1 MNKKLDDI
9 FRRMFAAF
17 GPQHWWPGE
26 SPFEVMVGAVLTQ
39 NTNWG
44 NVERA
49 IGRLK
54 QEGILSPRAI
64 YEIPLSLLSSYIQSA
79 GYYNIKAGR
88 LKNLISFFVEEYET
102 DTEKMFAED
111 METLRQKLLAIK
123 GIGPETADS
132 ILLYAGHKPTF
143 VVDAYTQ
150 RVMSRHLLI
159 AEDADYEEIRA
170 FFMDRL
176 PPDAALFNEFHALFV
191 KMGKTY
197 CKKNIPL
204 CQDCP
209 LNGL

>member
-1 MNKKLDDI
+1 MNKKLDEI

-88 LKNLISFFVEEYET
+88 LKNLVSFFVEEYEANI
-102 DTEKMFAED
+102 EKMFTED
-111 METLRQKLLAIK
+111 TETLRQKLLAIK

-132 ILLYAGHKPTF
+132 ILLYAGHKPAF

-150 RVMSRHLLI
+150 RVMSRHLLT
-159 AEDADYEEIRA
+159 AEDADYEELRA
-170 FFMDRL
+170 FFWIAYPAT
-176 PPDAALFNEFHALFV
+176 PPFSTNFTPSL
-191 KMGKTY
+191 
-197 CKKNIPL
+197 
-204 CQDCP
+204 
-209 LNGL
+209 

>member
-1 MNKKLDDI
+1 MNKKLDEI

-44 NVERA
+44 NVEQA

-54 QEGILSPRAI
+54 QGGILSPQAI
-64 YEIPLSLLSSYIQSA
+64 YEIPLSLLSSYIQPA

-88 LKNLISFFVEEYET
+88 LKNLVSFFVEEYEAN
-102 DTEKMFAED
+102 TEKMFTED
-111 METLRQKLLAIK
+111 TETLRQKLLAIK
-123 GIGPETADS
+123 GVGPETADS
-132 ILLYAGHKPTF
+132 ILLYAGHKPAF

-150 RVMSRHLLI
+150 RVMSRHLLVV
-159 AEDADYEEIRA
+159 EDSDYEELRA

-176 PPDAALFNEFHALFV
+176 PRDAALFNEFHALFV
-191 KMGKTY
+191 KLGKAY
-197 CKKNIPL
+197 CKKKIPL

>member
-1 MNKKLDDI
+1 MNKKLDEI

-39 NTNWG
+39 NTSWG
-44 NVERA
+44 NVEQA

-54 QEGILSPRAI
+54 QGGILSPRVI
-64 YEIPLSLLSSYIQSA
+64 YEIPLSLLASYIQSA

-88 LKNLISFFVEEYET
+88 LKNLVSFFVEEYGAN
-102 DTEKMFAED
+102 TEKMFAED
-111 METLRQKLLAIK
+111 TETLRQKLLAIK
-123 GIGPETADS
+123 GVGPETADS
-132 ILLYAGHKPTF
+132 ILLYAGRKPAF

-150 RVMSRHLLI
+150 RVMSRHLLT
-159 AEDADYEEIRA
+159 AEDANYGELRA

-176 PPDAALFNEFHALFV
+176 PCDATLFNEFHALFV
-191 KMGKTY
+191 RLGKTY
-197 CKKNIPL
+197 CKKIPL

>member
-1 MNKKLDDI
+1 MNKKLDEI
-9 FRRMFAAF
+9 FQRMFAAF

-54 QEGILSPRAI
+54 QEGILSPQAI
-64 YEIPLSLLSSYIQSA
+64 YEIPLSLLSLYIQSA

-88 LKNLISFFVEEYET
+88 LKNLVSFFVEEYEAN
-102 DTEKMFAED
+102 TEKMFTED
-111 METLRQKLLAIK
+111 TETLRQKLLAIK

-132 ILLYAGHKPTF
+132 ILLYAGHKPAF

-150 RVMSRHLLI
+150 RVMSRHLLT
-159 AEDADYEEIRA
+159 AEDTDYEELRA

-176 PPDAALFNEFHALFV
+176 PRDAALFNEFHALFV
-191 KMGKTY
+191 KLGKTY

>member
-1 MNKKLDDI
+1 
-9 FRRMFAAF
+9 MFAAF

-44 NVERA
+44 NVEQA

-54 QEGILSPRAI
+54 QGGILSPQAI
-64 YEIPLSLLSSYIQSA
+64 YEIPLSLLSSYIQPA

-88 LKNLISFFVEEYET
+88 LKNLVSFFVEEYEAN
-102 DTEKMFAED
+102 TEKMFTED
-111 METLRQKLLAIK
+111 TETLRQKLLAIK
-123 GIGPETADS
+123 GVGPETADS
-132 ILLYAGHKPTF
+132 ILLYAGHKPAF

-150 RVMSRHLLI
+150 RVMSRHLLVV
-159 AEDADYEEIRA
+159 EDSDYEELRA

-176 PPDAALFNEFHALFV
+176 PRDAALFNEFHALFV
-191 KMGKTY
+191 KLGKAY
-197 CKKNIPL
+197 CKKKIPL